1 MRISVTIIFFSKG
14 REFRINANVIMIFV
28 LPIYCILFLWY
39 RNFYGIYNVL
49 VCVYIYIYRNVD
61 NLKAN
66 ELTFDVSSDETSFVR
81 EMETCS
87 LRGKLI
93 PASKGILYRA
103 NSNFLFFSCI
113 FFITTVIVRIYNFLI
128 SLII

>member
-1 MRISVTIIFFSKG
+1 M
-14 REFRINANVIMIFV
+14 
-28 LPIYCILFLWY
+28 
-39 RNFYGIYNVL
+39 
-49 VCVYIYIYRNVD
+49 CVYIYRNVD

-103 NSNFLFFSCI
+103 NNNFLFFSCI